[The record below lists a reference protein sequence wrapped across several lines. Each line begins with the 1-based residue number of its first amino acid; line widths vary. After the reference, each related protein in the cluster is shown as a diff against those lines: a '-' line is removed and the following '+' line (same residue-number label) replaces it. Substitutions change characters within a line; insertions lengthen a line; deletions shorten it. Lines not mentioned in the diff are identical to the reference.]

1 MNIGVFL
8 GSIREGRTG
17 IDVAT
22 WVMQQLHVRADGH
35 TYHLIDLV
43 EQDLN
48 PNNAAEPKGVKDG
61 AYADEKTRAWAKL
74 MDGFDAF
81 IFVTAEYNAS
91 VPGPLKDAFDLLFA
105 EWTGKLVALVG
116 YGSDGASTSRKHW
129 ADIFNRVGMKLVST
143 QAGFSFKEHFPEA
156 TFIPGEPGGEWVN
169 SIADELTAA

>member
-22 WVMQQLHVRADGH
+22 WVMQQRQARADGH

-48 PNNAAEPKGVKDG
+48 PNTAAAPKGVKDG

-81 IFVTAEYNAS
+81 IFS
-91 VPGPLKDAFDLLFA
+91 PP
-105 EWTGKLVALVG
+105 
-116 YGSDGASTSRKHW
+116 STTPPSPAR
-129 ADIFNRVGMKLVST
+129 
-143 QAGFSFKEHFPEA
+143 
-156 TFIPGEPGGEWVN
+156 
-169 SIADELTAA
+169 